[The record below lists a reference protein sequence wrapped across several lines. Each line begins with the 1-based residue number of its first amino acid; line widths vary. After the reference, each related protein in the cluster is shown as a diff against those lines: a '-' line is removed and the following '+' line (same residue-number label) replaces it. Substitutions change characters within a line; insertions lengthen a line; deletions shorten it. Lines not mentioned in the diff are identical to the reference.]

1 MTTDR
6 YKKKGVN
13 QAVVEAGLRP
23 RPQMQQIINYLEFGQ
38 ERVRFPD
45 REAKFI
51 RNHPYMTQFDMF
63 ELVASQE
70 KEWEEANRK
79 QRIRDIARDEQMSEA
94 QVEALLR
101 RRTPTEIT
109 STAPSNDTP
118 YDGPGD
124 VYAEETATMLQ
135 NWFGRAVGLAQRNYE
150 NLTRRSSMPSYEPP
164 REQSNEEDE
173 FVEVGPSGS
182 RSIPTRIRIK
192 RDKVMKPKIVTHDD
206 TTPDGTFVR
215 RPWWTSIPSIPRSLS
230 PSTDTKIDIAATAA
244 GAAFGIAALGSSTPV
259 MLPAAV
265 FGLSSFTSR
274 KLSEAIDREIERR
287 RAIAFLNEQAQR
299 TPIPYDY
306 DLEPTMSMRAM
317 RRMDDNMNIV
327 REVGS
332 VAGTVAKKLAG
343 GVASVAVDTAKGTAN
358 RARSFAVSAGRG
370 TVAGVR
376 SFSSSSLNAGARLLA
391 NLQRS
396 QAVGDIAQRQ
406 RARRRVDSVE
416 RRRRPFQPREVVV

>member
-1 MTTDR
+1 
-6 YKKKGVN
+6 
-13 QAVVEAGLRP
+13 
-23 RPQMQQIINYLEFGQ
+23 
-38 ERVRFPD
+38 
-45 REAKFI
+45 
-51 RNHPYMTQFDMF
+51 MF

-79 QRIRDIARDEQMSEA
+79 QRIRNIVRDEQISEA
-94 QVEALLR
+94 QAEALMR
-101 RRTPTEIT
+101 RRTPSEIT

-124 VYAEETATMLQ
+124 VYAQETATMLQ

-230 PSTDTKIDIAATAA
+230 PPRISNDTKIDIAATAA
-244 GAAFGIAALGSSTPV
+244 GAAFGIAALGSATPV

-287 RAIAFLNEQAQR
+287 RMIAFLNEQAQR

-306 DLEPTMSMRAM
+306 DLEPTMYMRAM
-317 RRMDDNMNIV
+317 HRMDDNMNVV

-343 GVASVAVDTAKGTAN
+343 GVASVAVDTAKGTAK
-358 RARSFAVSAGRG
+358 RARSIAVSAGRG

-376 SFSSSSLNAGARLLA
+376 SIGSKSLDAGVRLLA

-406 RARRRVDSVE
+406 RTRRRVDSVE
-416 RRRRPFQPREVVV
+416 RRRRPIQSREVVV